1 MGRRNDR
8 VSIERVMRMR
18 HFIDLYDWSASEIS
32 GLLAD
37 ARQMK
42 GDWAKGIRPL
52 PLGGR
57 ILGLIFEK
65 PSLRT
70 RVSFES
76 AMAHLGGQSI
86 FLSSTD
92 GPIGKRESVP
102 DFART
107 LSQFVD
113 AVVLRVFSQK
123 TVETFAEYGSVPV
136 INGLSDLSH
145 PCQALGDILTLQ
157 EAFGEV
163 RGRTLVFVGD
173 CNNVSRSLAL
183 ICAKVGMKFVLSA
196 PKGYGFD
203 PEFLRSL
210 AVAEPGNQTAEV
222 ADPREAV
229 RQADAVYSDV
239 FTSMGQEAESQQRLA
254 AFRDYKVTQGLM
266 SLAPSHAKYMHCLPA
281 HRGEEVDA
289 EVIDGPQSIVFPQAG
304 NRMHGQKAVLKRLL
318 ASQKGGK

>member
-1 MGRRNDR
+1 
-8 VSIERVMRMR
+8 MR
-18 HFIDLYDWSASEIS
+18 HFIDLYDWSATEIAE
-32 GLLAD
+32 LLAD

-86 FLSSTD
+86 FLSNTD

-113 AVVLRVFSQK
+113 VVVLRVFSQK
-123 TVETFAEYGSVPV
+123 TVETFAEYGSVPI

-157 EAFGEV
+157 EVFGDV
-163 RGRTLVFVGD
+163 KGRTLVFVGD

-203 PEFLRSL
+203 AEFLRSL
-210 AVAEPGNQTAEV
+210 TVAEPRHQTSEI

-239 FTSMGQEAESQQRLA
+239 FTSMGQEDETQKRLA
-254 AFRDYKVTQGLM
+254 AFSQYKVTQGLM
-266 SLAPSHAKYMHCLPA
+266 SLTPAHAKYMHCLPA

-289 EVIDGPQSIVFPQAG
+289 EVIDGPQSVVFPQAG

-318 ASQKGGK
+318 TGGSGTKA

>member
-1 MGRRNDR
+1 
-8 VSIERVMRMR
+8 MR
-18 HFIDLYDWSASEIS
+18 HFIDLYDWSANEIAE
-32 GLLAD
+32 LLAD

-42 GDWAKGIRPL
+42 NDWAKGVRPL
-52 PLGGR
+52 PLAGR
-57 ILGLIFEK
+57 ILGLVFEK

-86 FLSSTD
+86 FLSATD
-92 GPIGKRESVP
+92 GPIGKRESVS

-113 AVVLRVFSQK
+113 VVVLRVFSQK
-123 TVETFAEYGSVPV
+123 TVEMFAEHGDIPV

-157 EAFGEV
+157 EVFGDV
-163 RGRTLVFVGD
+163 KGRTLVFVGD

-183 ICAKVGMKFVLSA
+183 ICAKVGMKFVLAA

-203 PEFLRSL
+203 NEFLHSL
-210 AVAEPGNQTAEV
+210 AVAEPNNHTVEIT
-222 ADPREAV
+222 DPSEAV

-239 FTSMGQEAESQQRLA
+239 FTSMGQEAETQKRMAAFKEYQVTQRLMA
-254 AFRDYKVTQGLM
+254 
-266 SLAPSHAKYMHCLPA
+266 LAPAHAKYMHCLPA
-281 HRGEEVDA
+281 HRGEEVQA
-289 EVIDGPQSIVFPQAG
+289 EVIDGPQSVVFPQAG

-318 ASQKGGK
+318 TAGMGTRRV